1 MLERVNC
8 HKDLNLTYFK
18 KTLATSANLVFKIVP
33 VETGQYLCSAF
44 TFFTKKDRFFK
55 FSCTLKDVKLKGK
68 VPDNHGDIICSLFK
82 ILTGFPFTTN
92 EMELDYYHQY
102 LNVTVDSRL
111 GKQLNKLDLRKLGSL
126 KETHKKFG
134 INGKIQASHPK
145 EKF

>member
-1 MLERVNC
+1 M
-8 HKDLNLTYFK
+8 
-18 KTLATSANLVFKIVP
+18 
-33 VETGQYLCSAF
+33 
-44 TFFTKKDRFFK
+44 
-55 FSCTLKDVKLKGK
+55 KDVNLKGK

-102 LNVTVDSRL
+102 LKVTVDSRL